1 MYGEG
6 REKHCSSSRPRK
18 LASNPPITPQVET
31 RSSDSL
37 LLARVAELER
47 KSAALEG
54 AQAAIRDQ
62 VGADGGEISEKAQEP
77 EQAPPTLEERT
88 ALVAAE
94 IDKFEA
100 RYAAQSGV
108 SPWAKQKEAELRSRV
123 TTTKLGQVKSVE
135 CRGDMCRF
143 EMEHETPEQ
152 ADQFV
157 NENEFEP
164 GLRGTSFVRLGL
176 GDGSYTFFV
185 QPSSPQPTEGE
196 Q

>member
-1 MYGEG
+1 
-6 REKHCSSSRPRK
+6 
-18 LASNPPITPQVET
+18 
-31 RSSDSL
+31 
-37 LLARVAELER
+37 VAELER

-54 AQAAIRDQ
+54 AQVAIRDQ
-62 VGADGGEISEKAQEP
+62 VRTESEDPSEREQEP
-77 EQAPPTLEERT
+77 EQLPPTLEERT

-100 RYAAQSGV
+100 RYAAQSGM
-108 SPWAKQKEAELRSRV
+108 SPWAKQKESDLRSRV
-123 TTTKLGQVKSVE
+123 TTTKLGQAKSVE

-176 GDGSYTFFV
+176 GDGTYTFFV
-185 QPSSPQPTEGE
+185 QPTSPQPTEGE